1 MSNSNEGEDIEE
13 IEEDF
18 APTQAVA
25 PSSRRVLDLNV
36 DTKTPGSL
44 KKRSF
49 LSSQGG
55 SVWQRKNTKAL
66 SSPAILGWSPNVE
79 PQESIPVVL
88 MSQETLEAVVE
99 EKNEDNDKEEEDAE
113 DDIFLATQAVS
124 LSHARFPSTTSTS
137 PSLSL
142 QAPLKVSFSSDI
154 KKIVPSAIKI
164 DRIITSPVSIP
175 RLPLGSIYDIVDND
189 EDEDEEE
196 DEDAI
201 RLLPTQIQA
210 PTNDIEVDNQD
221 YDVAYEMGESEDA
234 QTQEKRISKRSP
246 KRVRISKDVPHQIS
260 APSSSSRKIQ
270 QQRAAIFQEA
280 IPVSINA
287 QMKPVIRLDSPVELI
302 NTLTSS
308 WPGTQ
313 RKVVIDQLCH
323 LIQTPTSVIAPILFH
338 GRSGSGKTEF
348 LRHLLSL
355 VGCVR
360 AEIDCTE
367 ISSFRDF
374 FESIL
379 SRLGRSAIQCALE
392 CRGGTFESNA
402 AHLMA
407 RLCSPER
414 GPAGR
419 ACAAALVRWA
429 DLPHLGKFLRKAFV
443 DMLIKNFSGQVSTS
457 EDFHSG
463 ISEAYI
469 SQLIGQ
475 AFCSSMIEFAKEIG
489 YLTELCASDVG
500 LDLYPKRIRFEGPK
514 SRISLFL
521 IIDHA
526 ERLVAQD
533 PRMASMLTQLGE
545 WSGSCTINVVYI
557 TSAPAPV
564 FSSLRECEDRIAPLT
579 IYWAPPTID
588 TVKAVLLEE
597 TSSLNLSNTNATSS
611 LTSTYRSFVLYVI
624 DTFGDNVGY
633 NLGELLYICRV
644 LWPFYSLP
652 VRANVIESDDMLTL
666 RRVSLPFFEHVQRHL
681 LDHDSE
687 PSMASPKAY
696 AAVLAAC
703 GPAAVEK
710 LKTFAVSG
718 KSESV
723 IDPVSTPPMITES
736 NVGIGGERSL
746 ENELPWFLK
755 FVLVA
760 AFCAGHNSEDTDI
773 RYFSRVSSGR
783 RKAKSSKQFARKKLR
798 DAMSD
803 GPKPFP
809 LERLLAL
816 THALIASHEGIEQSY
831 QVAHAD
837 LTSGIALLQGLRLLT
852 RVLPSS
858 SVSLAQAI
866 TSGADEIYRCNLTVG
881 AAQIIAKNIGVDI
894 GKYIHD
900 ESKGV

>member
-1 MSNSNEGEDIEE
+1 M
-13 IEEDF
+13 
-18 APTQAVA
+18 
-25 PSSRRVLDLNV
+25 
-36 DTKTPGSL
+36 
-44 KKRSF
+44 
-49 LSSQGG
+49 
-55 SVWQRKNTKAL
+55 
-66 SSPAILGWSPNVE
+66 
-79 PQESIPVVL
+79 
-88 MSQETLEAVVE
+88 
-99 EKNEDNDKEEEDAE
+99 
-113 DDIFLATQAVS
+113 
-124 LSHARFPSTTSTS
+124 
-137 PSLSL
+137 
-142 QAPLKVSFSSDI
+142 
-154 KKIVPSAIKI
+154 
-164 DRIITSPVSIP
+164 
-175 RLPLGSIYDIVDND
+175 
-189 EDEDEEE
+189 
-196 DEDAI
+196 
-201 RLLPTQIQA
+201 
-210 PTNDIEVDNQD
+210 
-221 YDVAYEMGESEDA
+221 
-234 QTQEKRISKRSP
+234 
-246 KRVRISKDVPHQIS
+246 
-260 APSSSSRKIQ
+260 
-270 QQRAAIFQEA
+270 FQEA
-280 IPVSINA
+280 IFVSINA
-287 QMKPVIRLDSPVELI
+287 QMKPVIRLDSPAEVI

-323 LIQTPTSVIAPILFH
+323 LIQTPTSLIAPILFH

-348 LRHLLSL
+348 FRHLLSL

-360 AEIDCTE
+360 AELDCTE

-379 SRLGRSAIQCALE
+379 SRLGRSAIQCALD
-392 CRGGTFESNA
+392 CRGGTLESNA

-414 GPAGR
+414 GTAGR

-443 DMLIKNFSGQVSTS
+443 DMLIKNFSGQVSTR

-475 AFCSSMIEFAKEIG
+475 AYCSSMIEFAKEIG
-489 YLTELCASDVG
+489 YLTELCVSDVG
-500 LDLYPKRIRFEGPK
+500 LDVCPKRIRFEGPK
-514 SRISLFL
+514 AKISLFL

-564 FSSLRECEDRIAPLT
+564 FSSLRECEERIAPFT
-579 IYWAPPTID
+579 IYWAPPTIE

-597 TSSLNLSNTNATSS
+597 TSSLNLSNTNTTSSLTNS

-710 LKTFAVSG
+710 LKTFAATSG
-718 KSESV
+718 KSL
-723 IDPVSTPPMITES
+723 IDTGCSTINLVSTPPMTTTES
-736 NVGIGGERSL
+736 NLGIGGERSL
-746 ENELPWFLK
+746 ESELPWFLK
-755 FVLVA
+755 FVLIA
-760 AFCAGHNSEDTDI
+760 AFCAGHNTEDTDI

-783 RKAKSSKQFARKKLR
+783 RKAKSSKQFAKKKLR

-837 LTSGIALLQGLRLLT
+837 LTSGIALLQGLRLLS

-858 SVSLAQAI
+858 SVSLAQVI

-881 AAQIIAKNIGVDI
+881 AAQTIAKNIGVDI